1 LYDYDRELVD
11 PQRKLHVK
19 EALANINYLSQSI
32 KPVTNGYLS
41 TPYFTIDVINN
52 IKTKSYSFK
61 AD

>member
-11 PQRKLHVK
+11 PQRQLHVK
-19 EALANINYLSQSI
+19 EALANINYLPQSI

-41 TPYFTIDVINN
+41 TPHFTIDVIHN
-52 IKTKSYSFK
+52 INTKTYSFN